1 MPIESRRL
9 TCVFASLI
17 LAVLVTGADA
27 RADITITFE
36 LKGLNVV
43 ETGTGAIDLSGLTIN
58 SNGGILQIP
67 PLNPSDGIAIVGQ
80 TRSMNDLYTGFTGP
94 SSFGSGGF
102 SSPSSATGDVFGIGA
117 IDNDLAV
124 PQGYISGSTVSATDT
139 FDNSNF
145 TTLGLTAG
153 TYTYTWGTGPNQT
166 LTVQIG
172 PAAAV
177 PEPSTAIVAVLGAV
191 AFITYGWIRRRRQQ
205 RRQVSA

>member
-1 MPIESRRL
+1 
-9 TCVFASLI
+9 VFASLI

-58 SNGGILQIP
+58 TNGGILQIP